1 MSHSLCK
8 LTYHCVFSTKERQQ
22 TLKPEIRHR
31 VHGYIRGI
39 VREIN
44 GDLLA
49 IGGTNDHVHLLLGL
63 PGTLSIADAMRLI
76 KTNSSKWIHETF
88 ADQST
93 FAWQTGYA
101 AFTVSESAAPSVVAY
116 IRDQETHHRTR
127 SFDEEI
133 RLLAERHG
141 IAFDPRF
148 LEP

>member
-1 MSHSLCK
+1 MAHSLYK
-8 LTYHCVFSTKERQQ
+8 LTYHCVFSTNGRYPF
-22 TLKPEIRHR
+22 LKPDILPR

-39 VREIN
+39 VREID
-44 GDLLA
+44 GSLLA
-49 IGGTNDHVHLLLGL
+49 IGGTNDHVHLLMTL
-63 PGTLSIADAMRLI
+63 PGNLSVADAMRLI
-76 KTNSSKWIHETF
+76 KTKSSKWIHETF
-88 ADQST
+88 PDQLS

-101 AFTVSESAAPSVVAY
+101 AFSVSESAVPSVTNY
-116 IRDQETHHRTR
+116 IRDQVAHHTAR